1 MTQNEELIRYMEQQ
15 VPFNRVLGIEI
26 TSIEE
31 GSVIMR
37 VPMKPEFIGD
47 PVRPA
52 VHGGVISALAD
63 TVAGLAVFT
72 CIEWGRAASTVDLRV
87 DYLRP
92 GRVDQDLFA
101 KATVMR
107 VGNRVAATHTIVYQD
122 DPDAPIATSN
132 AVYNVVH
139 LKVNPL
145 SGPETPAEPARSDSD
160 S

>member
-1 MTQNEELIRYMEQQ
+1 MLAEGMTQNEELIRYMEQQ

-26 TSIEE
+26 MAIEE

-63 TVAGLAVFT
+63 TVAGLAVFR

-92 GRVDQDLFA
+92 VPPHGAQRVSC
-101 KATVMR
+101 
-107 VGNRVAATHTIVYQD
+107 
-122 DPDAPIATSN
+122 TSVDGISN
-132 AVYNVVH
+132 Y
-139 LKVNPL
+139 
-145 SGPETPAEPARSDSD
+145 
-160 S
+160 